1 VSVNLSDYYLEE
13 IFPIIEENFTK
24 KNQKEFLDLVAEYI
38 DTNSDKLYTDII
50 TQRLFFGSNKEL
62 EYQKKTPFK
71 LTGLDRRTVENY
83 VKKNKFVD
91 NRWYLLTNNFP
102 WVMFGIIRYFYV
114 NNQQENAYKALMYL
128 TLYFYSSLHYKF
140 FPYEPNDNIM
150 RYTVSEMSNKYD
162 LKSEGNLFKMLNKKM
177 EVFQT
182 TYTELL
188 VDADDESAKDYL
200 MYWRDR
206 LNSSLKNIANLY
218 YSVSKE
224 GKYINQEYESF
235 EEEDYREI
243 DNNSLLISKLS
254 NNATM
259 TIINEGVNREVTK
272 ISASISGIS
281 QKGLHEAIV
290 KIIENENELIKELIQ
305 NSLQIF
311 IADEGNKSDTVGS
324 KKFILFG
331 QKVLSKSNTKNESV
345 IRIKEILDHWLSN
358 YSDRYIKSSRAA
370 TLNNFRRGTYMYFI
384 FETQQTFTGR

>member
-1 VSVNLSDYYLEE
+1 
-13 IFPIIEENFTK
+13 
-24 KNQKEFLDLVAEYI
+24 
-38 DTNSDKLYTDII
+38 
-50 TQRLFFGSNKEL
+50 
-62 EYQKKTPFK
+62 
-71 LTGLDRRTVENY
+71 
-83 VKKNKFVD
+83 VD
-91 NRWYLLTNNFP
+91 NRWQLLTNNFP